1 VLLYYR
7 AWYSVDRPAV
17 SGFQEKD
24 MSHEI
29 LKDARSLEE
38 SFFLNRD
45 AELMAE
51 MRHRETVQTR
61 KKALAEVSGIT
72 NEDVLDQLVKH
83 EIHAETLAAFSLVPI
98 IAVAWADG
106 AIQLAEEAVI
116 LHAVEEAGIQKES
129 VAFQLTQEWLR
140 RRPEPKLMQCWKA
153 YTQALMSELTPE
165 ACEGIRRTV
174 LGHARAVAEAAGG
187 FLGLG
192 RVSHA
197 EEKMLRVLEEAFEIQ

>member
-1 VLLYYR
+1 VLLYDH
-7 AWYSVDRPAV
+7 AFYSIGWPVV
-17 SGFQEKD
+17 FGFKESEMPHK
-24 MSHEI
+24 I
-29 LKDARSLEE
+29 FKAGRSLEH

-45 AELMAE
+45 AELIAE
-51 MRHRETVQTR
+51 MRRLETVKTR
-61 KKALAEVSGIT
+61 KEELAEVSGIT
-72 NEDVLDQLVKH
+72 NENVLDQLEKH
-83 EIHAETLAAFSLVPI
+83 QIRAETLAAFSLVPI

-106 AIQLAEEAVI
+106 TIQPGEEAVI

-165 ACEGIRRTV
+165 ACESIRRIV
-174 LGHARAVAEAAGG
+174 LEHARAVAEAAGG
-187 FLGLG
+187 FVGLG
-192 RVSHA
+192 RVSHS